1 MTEPIAAVAPAPR
14 GGFAKGLAAGI
25 VAALI
30 GALIGAVI
38 TVNTNHR
45 IGLVYVGIGV
55 LVGLALERL
64 GGGDR
69 KLPYAG
75 VVLALIASAL
85 ADLAADA
92 HFLGR
97 PPYTGA
103 FDVVQHHAH
112 QLWTDYTDG
121 FRIFDAIFYAIA
133 AFEGFWFARRGIQRA
148 TAAAAANQPPSIEV
162 PGYDDAGPGLGTG
175 LDPSAPLGSAA
186 ETSPAPA
193 APESGEPPAGR

>member
-1 MTEPIAAVAPAPR
+1 MTEPIAAVPPAPR
-14 GGFAKGLAAGI
+14 GGFAKGLAAGF
-25 VAALI
+25 VAALV

-38 TVNTNHR
+38 TVSTNHR

-55 LVGLALERL
+55 LVGFALERL

-69 KLPYAG
+69 RLPYAG
-75 VVLALIASAL
+75 VVLALIGSAL

-92 HFLGR
+92 HILGSDLHVSTFEIVKH
-97 PPYTGA
+97 PHLPWK
-103 FDVVQHHAH
+103 F
-112 QLWTDYTDG
+112 YTDG
-121 FRIFDAIFYAIA
+121 FRVFDGVFYAIA
-133 AFEGFWFARRGIQRA
+133 AFEGFWFARRGVQRA

-162 PGYDDAGPGLGTG
+162 PGYGSAGPGLGTG

-193 APESGEPPAGR
+193 PPQSGEPPAGQ